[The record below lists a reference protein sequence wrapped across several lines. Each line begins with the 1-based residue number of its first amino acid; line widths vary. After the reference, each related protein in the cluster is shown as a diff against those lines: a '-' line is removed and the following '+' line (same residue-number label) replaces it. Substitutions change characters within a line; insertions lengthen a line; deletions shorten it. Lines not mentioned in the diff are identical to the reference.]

1 MSKVLVLGAAALVF
15 SAASASA
22 QDYDYAEPVADLAA
36 PADEYAAPTAP
47 PVYMPAPA
55 YAAPAV
61 PPAVYTAP
69 PVYAAPI
76 YAPPPIY
83 VVPPPVYAA
92 PVVPGYSHRR
102 GFAANICL
110 RARVLGWLRAWVAWL
125 RPQVWVALNTNRKS
139 MPQPCE
145 ADFNIELLDGGVRV
159 TFRPT
164 TSEFT
169 YRQLADPDDI
179 AREGPLSRP
188 PNVRHAQTGDTG
200 GYDERERS
208 KP

>member
-92 PVVPGYSHRR
+92 PVVPVLRTAR

-110 RARVLGWLRAWVAWL
+110 RARVLGWLRAWVA
-125 RPQVWVALNTNRKS
+125 
-139 MPQPCE
+139 
-145 ADFNIELLDGGVRV
+145 
-159 TFRPT
+159 
-164 TSEFT
+164 
-169 YRQLADPDDI
+169 
-179 AREGPLSRP
+179 
-188 PNVRHAQTGDTG
+188 
-200 GYDERERS
+200 
-208 KP
+208 